1 MTDPVSPSAPTQGS
15 SLYAT
20 AATRKPTQ
28 SFDSETFMKLLVVQ
42 LKSQDPSS
50 PMDTNAMIGQTTQL
64 ATMEKLTTMADLSQ
78 DSYSLQTRMA
88 AANVVGKQVTY
99 AGADGIAVSG
109 IASAVSFNGDKPTVT
124 VGSKVVDLNALTG
137 VASA

>member
-1 MTDPVSPSAPTQGS
+1 MTDAVTS
-15 SLYAT
+15 T
-20 AATRKPTQ
+20 AATAGTSLYSTAAPRTPTQ
-28 SFDSETFMKLLVVQ
+28 TFDSETFMKLLVVQ

-99 AGADGIAVSG
+99 ANSDGIAVTG

-124 VGSKVVDLNALTG
+124 VGDKVLDLSALTG

>member
-1 MTDPVSPSAPTQGS
+1 MTDAVSST
-15 SLYAT
+15 T
-20 AATRKPTQ
+20 AASGTSVTSTAAVRKPTQ
-28 SFDSETFMKLLVVQ
+28 TFDSETFMKLLVVQ

-64 ATMEKLTTMADLSQ
+64 ATMEKLTTMADLSA

-99 AGADGIAVSG
+99 AGADGIAVTG
-109 IASAVSFNGDKPTVT
+109 IATSVTFNGDKPTVT
-124 VGSKVVDLNALTG
+124 VGGKTMDLSALSG
-137 VASA
+137 VAAA